1 MPTLTVKQ
9 DTWAKAT
16 TDPSGELP
24 GDQKALLTAGEY
36 EILAYGEASTDD
48 RYSGQDHAAVHMVVT
63 FDPDDL
69 PVAVHD
75 DEGTRLNTVVLYH
88 GHAEVEG
95 AGPGY
100 AAGGKNNPV
109 EAAPSPKPPAG
120 RIVAIAGLGPR
131 GMKDPIDGC
140 RHFTWGEATRNGTR
154 LPDTVQQS
162 KNIVDLGKYLD
173 QIRAKLGDRP
183 IRITS
188 WLRPVAVNRAVG
200 GAKNS
205 THIQGFAADIAVQ
218 GMSPRQVFNA
228 LDSWHGARGGLA
240 HGVGFTHV
248 DLRKPPYRARWRYP
262 GV

>member
-1 MPTLTVKQ
+1 MPTLTVNQ
-9 DTWAKAT
+9 QTWAKANT
-16 TDPSGELP
+16 LQSTLIHESQKAQIAP
-24 GDQKALLTAGEY
+24 GDY
-36 EILAYGEASTDD
+36 EILAYTEASTHDGYKD
-48 RYSGQDHAAVHMVVT
+48 QSAANMHMVVT
-63 FDPDDL
+63 FPPDNI
-69 PVAVHD
+69 PVDVRNKD
-75 DEGTRLNTVVLYH
+75 GVRLNTLCLYH

-100 AAGGKNNPV
+100 AAGGKNNPI
-109 EAAPSPKPPAG
+109 EAAPPPKAPAG

-140 RHFTWGEATRNGTR
+140 QHFTWGEATRNGTR

-162 KNIVDLGKYLD
+162 KNIVELAKYLD

-205 THIQGFAADIAVQ
+205 THIEGYAADFSVQ

-248 DLRKPPYRARWRYP
+248 DLRKPPYRARWTYP
-262 GV
+262 GA

>member
-1 MPTLTVKQ
+1 MPTLTVNQ
-9 DTWAKAT
+9 QTWAKAT

-48 RYSGQDHAAVHMVVT
+48 RYSNQDHAAVHMVVT

-69 PVAVHD
+69 PVAVHN
-75 DEGTRLNTVVLYH
+75 DEGARLNTVVLYH

-100 AAGGKNNPV
+100 AAGGKNNPI
-109 EAAPSPKPPAG
+109 EPAPPPKAPAG

-131 GMKDPIDGC
+131 GMKNPIDGC
-140 RHFTWGEATRNGTR
+140 QHFTWGEATRNGTR

-162 KNIVDLGKYLD
+162 KNIVEMGKYLD
-173 QIRAKLGDRP
+173 QIRARLGDRP

-205 THIQGFAADIAVQ
+205 THIEGYAADFSVP
-218 GMSPRQVFNA
+218 GMTPRQVFNA

-240 HGVGFTHV
+240 HGVGFVHV
-248 DLRKPPYRARWRYP
+248 DLRKPNYRARWVYP
-262 GV
+262 GA